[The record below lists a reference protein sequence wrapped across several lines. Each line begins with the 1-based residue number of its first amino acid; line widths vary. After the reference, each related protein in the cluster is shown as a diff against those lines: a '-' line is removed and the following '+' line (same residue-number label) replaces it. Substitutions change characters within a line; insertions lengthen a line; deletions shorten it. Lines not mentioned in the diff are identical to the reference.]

1 MNKRSVIEADAD
13 ADEKIIAYKH
23 HISSHV
29 KLLVAHG
36 KKNSNNPT
44 KFTSTTSQNYQAF
57 MGKGLD
63 KYKTKSQLR
72 KNDHW
77 KFIGR
82 ARGIS

>member
-1 MNKRSVIEADAD
+1 MNKRSVIEAD

-36 KKNSNNPT
+36 EKNSNDPT
-44 KFTSTTSQNYQAF
+44 KFIPTASQNYQEF
-57 MGKGLD
+57 MDKGLD
-63 KYKTKSQLR
+63 KYKTKSQFH

-77 KFIGR
+77 KFFGR
-82 ARGIS
+82 ARGVS